1 MSLQQTPLSNPTPKG
16 QLKAMRIFCIALVTG
31 VVLFA
36 IIVTALL
43 QSFKEPLIK
52 VAELPDRNLFLYVAA
67 GLGLLGLVMAFR
79 IYSRKLPVIQN
90 SGQKLTDKMSAYQR
104 LLIIFLALCEGPAL
118 FSVIV
123 LFLTSRYEVLGITVV
138 LVAAMVSKLPTRSKL
153 VTLLQADMNEA
164 QQFD

>member
-1 MSLQQTPLSNPTPKG
+1 MSLQTAPVSNPTPKD
-16 QLKAMRIFCIALVTG
+16 QLRAMRIFCIALVTG

-52 VAELPDRNLFLYVAA
+52 AAELPDRNLFLYVAA
-67 GLGLLGLVMAFR
+67 GVGLLGLAVAFK
-79 IYSRKLPVIQN
+79 IYNRKLPLIQN

-104 LLIIFLALCEGPAL
+104 LLIIFMALCEGPAIL
-118 FSVIV
+118 SVMI
-123 LFLTSRYEVLGITVV
+123 LFLTSRYEVLGITAV